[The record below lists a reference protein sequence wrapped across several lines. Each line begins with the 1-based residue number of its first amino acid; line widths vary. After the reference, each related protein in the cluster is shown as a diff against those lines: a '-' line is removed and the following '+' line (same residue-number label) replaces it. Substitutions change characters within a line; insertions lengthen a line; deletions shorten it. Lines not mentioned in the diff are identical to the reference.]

1 MHDITITR
9 QEMKDI
15 VQGLKVLRD
24 RTYNRYHLAKDQQ
37 SETAQ
42 NNLKR
47 YEELEALRVRIE
59 ADWHVQVLT
68 GQKPVTANA

>member
-1 MHDITITR
+1 MAQIDMTR
-9 QEMKDI
+9 KEMQDI
-15 VQGLKVLRD
+15 VTGVKVLRD

-47 YEELEALRVRIE
+47 YEELEALRMRIE
-59 ADWHVQVLT
+59 ADFY
-68 GQKPVTANA
+68 NASTN